1 MFNPLM
7 KEKMED
13 EEFRKEL
20 KELTEMLETLR
31 LIKDREQRKRFKAEI
46 TVQLLRVMKKLIKDS
61 LSSLRGGDREF

>member
-31 LIKDREQRKRFKAEI
+31 LIKDREQRKRIKAEI
-46 TVQLLRVMKKLIKDS
+46 TVQLLRVMKN
-61 LSSLRGGDREF
+61 